1 MTNSAT
7 DRELERD
14 VEKASSRFR
23 ELKMQIDRQYRSDFV
38 SRRLLL
44 VSTAIFALLAPV
56 GAAAK
61 ADTWAIDKEHTN
73 VSFSWNHL
81 GLSRQTG
88 RILGV
93 EGVLEFNPEAPEQS
107 TLEVV
112 LRVSSLWTGVETFD
126 RLLTSADFFASA
138 RHPAITFR
146 STAVK
151 KISDKTGEV
160 TGDLTIMGVT
170 NPVILQVTWN
180 FSGEHPMAPINANY
194 KDKHV
199 SGFSAATRI
208 LRSAWG
214 VTRGIPLASDEIEIN
229 IETELM
235 RK

>member
-1 MTNSAT
+1 MQSHQ
-7 DRELERD
+7 L
-14 VEKASSRFR
+14 FR
-23 ELKMQIDRQYRSDFV
+23 SMISP
-38 SRRLLL
+38 RRLALAVTTSL
-44 VSTAIFALLAPV
+44 AIYAASTAP
-56 GAAAK
+56 AK
-61 ADTWAIDKEHTN
+61 ADTWVIDKDHTN
-73 VSFSWNHL
+73 VGFSWNHL
-81 GLSRQTG
+81 GLSRQSG

-93 EGVLEFNPEAPEQS
+93 EGRLEFDPEAPEQS

-112 LRVSSLWTGVETFD
+112 LRVSSLWTGVEVLD
-126 RLLTSADFFASA
+126 KLLVSSDFFAAS

-160 TGDLTIMGVT
+160 FGDLTIMGVT
-170 NPVILQVTWN
+170 NPVVLQVTWN

-214 VTRGIPLASDEIEIN
+214 VTRGIPLASDEIEIQ
-229 IETELM
+229 IETELI

>member
-1 MTNSAT
+1 MQSHRLFRPVIWPRCMLLTAT
-7 DRELERD
+7 ALF
-14 VEKASSRFR
+14 AFCTPSS
-23 ELKMQIDRQYRSDFV
+23 SP
-38 SRRLLL
+38 
-44 VSTAIFALLAPV
+44 AH
-56 GAAAK
+56 
-61 ADTWAIDKEHTN
+61 ADTWAIDKDHTN

-81 GLSRQTG
+81 GVSRQSG

-93 EGVLEFNPEAPEQS
+93 EGRLEFDPEAPEQS

-112 LRVSSLWTGVETFD
+112 MRVSSLWTGVEALD
-126 RLLTSADFFASA
+126 KLLVSSDFFAAA

-160 TGDLTIMGVT
+160 YGDLTIMGVT
-170 NPVILQVTWN
+170 NPVTLQVTWN
-180 FSGEHPMAPINANY
+180 YSGEHPMAPINANF

-214 VTRGIPLASDEIEIN
+214 VTRGIPLASDEIEIQ
-229 IETELM
+229 IETELI

>member
-1 MTNSAT
+1 MLNYRLSRSTNW
-7 DRELERD
+7 
-14 VEKASSRFR
+14 
-23 ELKMQIDRQYRSDFV
+23 
-38 SRRLLL
+38 SRRM
-44 VSTAIFALLAPV
+44 LLAIAALFTLCAPL
-56 GAAAK
+56 GASAD
-61 ADTWAIDKEHTN
+61 ADTWAIDKQHTN

-88 RILGV
+88 RILDV
-93 EGVLEFNPEAPEQS
+93 EGLLDFKPEAPEQS

-112 LRVSSLWTGVETFD
+112 MRVSSLWTGVEALD
-126 RLLTSADFFASA
+126 KLLVSSDFFAAS

-160 TGDLTIMGVT
+160 AGDLTIMGVT

-180 FSGEHPMAPINANY
+180 FTGEHPMAPINANY

-214 VTRGIPLASDEIEIN
+214 VTRGIPLASDEIEIQ
-229 IETELM
+229 IETELI